1 MGVQEG
7 KSLLGRLEEGGR
19 ITLKLVLYGIGWRL
33 LDSYGSGWGLLKCSC
48 GHGNVLSFSMSS
60 SATDGF

>member
-1 MGVQEG
+1 M
-7 KSLLGRLEEGGR
+7 
-19 ITLKLVLYGIGWRL
+19 LVLDGIGWRV
-33 LDSYGSGWGLLKCSC
+33 LDSYGSGWGLLNDSC